1 MTDEITEGDTKEDS
15 DDEDEVPTE
24 PETDEDQAALT
35 QFTDDFQPF
44 TEFPEPVLLKTAN
57 DVFTGYKK
65 PVPRERDGT
74 VGAYPCPSWRQDVFC
89 LKDFAE
95 LDAYAIQVRI
105 ASRNIYFDHQ
115 TPTSKY

>member
-15 DDEDEVPTE
+15 DDEDELPTE

-57 DVFTGYKK
+57 DIYTGYKK
-65 PVPRERDGT
+65 LVPRERDGT
-74 VGAYPCPSWRQDVFC
+74 VGAYPCPTWKQDIFC

-95 LDAYAIQVRI
+95 LDVYAVEVRTL
-105 ASRNIYFDHQ
+105 RN
-115 TPTSKY
+115 K